1 MSQEQGGCGGVAV
14 QTRAAVEAGFQGLV
28 RGREAGGAGV
38 PVLLVSVVHLDEMPF
53 KQGGNPGNGLC
64 VGGRAPPSSYC
75 VFSVQVPPPSRTFVP
90 SPKLS

>member
-38 PVLLVSVVHLDEMPF
+38 PGALGVCCAS
-53 KQGGNPGNGLC
+53 G
-64 VGGRAPPSSYC
+64 
-75 VFSVQVPPPSRTFVP
+75 
-90 SPKLS
+90 